1 MFPFNHYELKFQ
13 KNTKSMV
20 SGNLLYKGEKIGFF
34 KSTVGNF
41 FIELWLSPK
50 DKKVHANRIIT
61 MYKELGIPAEY
72 LENPFKSMIAD
83 LIRAFIF
90 CKKQAKL
97 ARKELRETGVKPEIW
112 VFTDI
117 KKNDG
122 SPVIRFRTTRMKK
135 VVEKIKYCYKYKVWL
150 K

>member
-1 MFPFNHYELKFQ
+1 
-13 KNTKSMV
+13 
-20 SGNLLYKGEKIGFF
+20 
-34 KSTVGNF
+34 
-41 FIELWLSPK
+41 
-50 DKKVHANRIIT
+50 

-97 ARKELRETGVKPEIW
+97 ARKELKETGEKPEIW